1 MSFELMK
8 ARISQS
14 GNSIYD
20 EQIKDAQDILRLGFK
35 DDVSYNPNIYIY
47 DTEKNIPIKMYDQK
61 YSASYGSTCKF
72 LIPYD
77 FYINL
82 GELLYN
88 CKKQEYWLCIES
100 YDVSNIHIEGK
111 LGKCS
116 RFIKW
121 QDKYGIIH
129 QIPVIARNA
138 TQYNNGEYRDENIF
152 LGSDQIMMYTQLNE
166 ITKKLDHGTKFFV
179 DENKDDPTVYELT
192 KPDTV
197 DYSYMG
203 TGMLSLMLTECTYTP
218 TKEELKLGVCNYKRI
233 NTILPPSNE
242 TTISTSHISGS
253 QKLKVGISRIY
264 SVEFFDESKNPKN
277 WQDVSFE
284 WNVIS
289 DFEINQ
295 NIYDNKIELTVND
308 EGCIDSSFL
317 LQVIINN
324 NVDSEMRISVIDI
337 V

>member
-1 MSFELMK
+1 
-8 ARISQS
+8 
-14 GNSIYD
+14 
-20 EQIKDAQDILRLGFK
+20 
-35 DDVSYNPNIYIY
+35 
-47 DTEKNIPIKMYDQK
+47 
-61 YSASYGSTCKF
+61 
-72 LIPYD
+72 
-77 FYINL
+77 
-82 GELLYN
+82 
-88 CKKQEYWLCIES
+88 
-100 YDVSNIHIEGK
+100 
-111 LGKCS
+111 
-116 RFIKW
+116 
-121 QDKYGIIH
+121 
-129 QIPVIARNA
+129 
-138 TQYNNGEYRDENIF
+138 
-152 LGSDQIMMYTQLNE
+152 
-166 ITKKLDHGTKFFV
+166 
-179 DENKDDPTVYELT
+179 
-192 KPDTV
+192 
-197 DYSYMG
+197 
-203 TGMLSLMLTECTYTP
+203 MLSLMLTECTYTP